1 MLSLKN
7 QVQIR
12 PSLDL
17 TTQVQETEETE
28 EHAKNN
34 TGT

>member
-1 MLSLKN
+1 MLLLKN
-7 QVQIR
+7 QIQIR
-12 PSLDL
+12 PSVDL

-28 EHAKNN
+28 EHTENN